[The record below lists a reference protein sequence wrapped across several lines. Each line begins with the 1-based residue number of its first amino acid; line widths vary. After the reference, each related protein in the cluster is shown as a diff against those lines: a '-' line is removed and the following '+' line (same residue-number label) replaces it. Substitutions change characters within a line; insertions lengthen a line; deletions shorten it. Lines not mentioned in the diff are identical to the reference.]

1 MLFTTIDV
9 TSISSGNSDLDD
21 FLFDPNF
28 FNSLQMDETISKK
41 FDDDQIK
48 IYEFINGKYTKI
60 QPEPI
65 MEWIPCSQ
73 ITNME
78 KLAKGGFGIIY
89 QATWSDG
96 PLIKDGSNYIRTANK
111 TVIVKRFENSQ
122 DIGKYFLNEVCIL
135 IYMYFDFF
143 YSKFINFYLII
154 VKIKSA
160 LF

>member
-1 MLFTTIDV
+1 
-9 TSISSGNSDLDD
+9 
-21 FLFDPNF
+21 
-28 FNSLQMDETISKK
+28 
-41 FDDDQIK
+41 
-48 IYEFINGKYTKI
+48 
-60 QPEPI
+60 

-78 KLAKGGFGIIY
+78 KIAKGGFGIIY

-96 PLIKDGSNYIRTANK
+96 PLIKKYRDSDYYVRKANQ

-135 IYMYFDFF
+135 IYTYFEFF

-154 VKIKSA
+154 VKIKSV
-160 LF
+160 LL

>member
-1 MLFTTIDV
+1 MLFITIDV

-28 FNSLQMDETISKK
+28 FNSLQLDKTVSKK
-41 FDDDQIK
+41 FDNNQAK
-48 IYEFINGKYTKI
+48 IYNFIYDKYKKI

-65 MEWIPCSQ
+65 MEWISCSQ
-73 ITNME
+73 ITNM
-78 KLAKGGFGIIY
+78 KKIAIGGFGIIY

-96 PLIKDGSNYIRTANK
+96 PLIKNAYIGADYIRKANQ

-135 IYMYFDFF
+135 IYSMYLAFF
-143 YSKFINFYLII
+143 LLVY
-154 VKIKSA
+154 
-160 LF
+160 